1 MKLAMVLCLVLAGA
15 CKTDGTEQPATS
27 ASGETVAAPAQGGA
41 KPRSGKIDPP
51 PRLPLNGHE
60 GADRPMIDPGDMT
73 DAERLERRQMREER
87 RDERRK
93 ERMEMLDKDKDGQI
107 SPGEMAAGRK
117 QRAEEMRSRFDAN
130 GDGKLTPEELSEGR
144 MGRRLDTTTID
155 ANKDGDVSADELSES
170 MEKMR
175 ERFRGMRGA
184 RGEGWRTGSGSG
196 TGSGADVP

>member
-15 CKTDGTEQPATS
+15 CKTDGAEQPA
-27 ASGETVAAPAQGGA
+27 ASSPGETVAAPAQGGA

-51 PRLPLNGHE
+51 PRLPLNGSE
-60 GADRPMIDPGDMT
+60 GADRPTIDPGDPGNMT

-93 ERMEMLDKDKDGQI
+93 ERMEMLDKDKNGEI
-107 SPGEMAAGRK
+107 SPEEMAAGRK

-184 RGEGWRTGSGSG
+184 RGEGWRTGSG
-196 TGSGADVP
+196 GSADQP